1 MAAGSP
7 ERSLIAATRGPSW
20 AATLA
25 AVLVLVGALDALLS
39 YQAFALFL
47 DADLLGTGARDAAER
62 QAGLVGGINAL
73 AATGILTMLCIVLPQ
88 VAARLLRGD
97 QGPTLA
103 RMPRWLR
110 CALAALFMVAALVLA
125 AGIGAVRY
133 MGQLS
138 MPSDTVSSS
147 FAVEALE
154 AAGLSG
160 GAQVDATAL
169 VWSAFTAF
177 LLFLAEM
184 LGFALACVKG
194 GEAARRQAR
203 LIRMER
209 RAAESRGALQDVG
222 GACGQGG
229 GGRAAPG
236 RGVRGGVCL
245 RSRRAPRGAVDA
257 PPSTRRARHGR
268 LAVTRRHRQ
277 ARPGARLSGPRPA
290 AGCLPRR
297 TRNVVHPKTRVA

>member
-1 MAAGSP
+1 MATGSP

-138 MPSDTVSSS
+138 MPSDTVCSS

-209 RAAESRGALQDVG
+209 RAADLEERSKTLAERADKVEADALRQVEACEAAFASEVDERLGAL
-222 GACGQGG
+222 
-229 GGRAAPG
+229 
-236 RGVRGGVCL
+236 L
-245 RSRRAPRGAVDA
+245 M
-257 PPSTRRARHGR
+257 
-268 LAVTRRHRQ
+268 RHRPRD
-277 ARPGARLSGPRPA
+277 ARGMVDWL
-290 AGCLPRR
+290 
-297 TRNVVHPKTRVA
+297 

>member
-1 MAAGSP
+1 MATGSP

-88 VAARLLRGD
+88 
-97 QGPTLA
+97 
-103 RMPRWLR
+103 
-110 CALAALFMVAALVLA
+110 VAALVLA

-209 RAAESRGALQDVG
+209 RAADLEERSKTLAERADKVEADALRQVEACEAAFASEVDERLGAL
-222 GACGQGG
+222 
-229 GGRAAPG
+229 
-236 RGVRGGVCL
+236 L
-245 RSRRAPRGAVDA
+245 M
-257 PPSTRRARHGR
+257 
-268 LAVTRRHRQ
+268 RHRPRD
-277 ARPGARLSGPRPA
+277 ARGMVDWL
-290 AGCLPRR
+290 
-297 TRNVVHPKTRVA
+297 